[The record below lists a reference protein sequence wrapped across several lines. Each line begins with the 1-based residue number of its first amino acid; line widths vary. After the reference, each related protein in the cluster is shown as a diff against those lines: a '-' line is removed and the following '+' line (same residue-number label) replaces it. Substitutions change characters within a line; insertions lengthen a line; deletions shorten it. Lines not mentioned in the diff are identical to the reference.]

1 MGKGVGLQCR
11 AAQAYTLLCFSQAV
25 CFCTINLFVL
35 VFLAVKWG
43 RIVQF

>member
-25 CFCTINLFVL
+25 RFCTINLFVL